1 MSFYDKLYSRLIFQ
15 SGVGFV
21 YRQLF
26 MHAPPIPTG
35 TRLTGQT
42 AVITGSNTGLG
53 FEAGRQLLQLDL
65 SRLILA
71 VRSQA
76 KGNAAAEVLRN
87 EFPRA
92 QIDAWILDMENYESI
107 MEFSRRCTTLG
118 RIDVVILNAAVQNS
132 GHCVSAATG
141 KEQTFQVNYLSTMI
155 LSVLLLP
162 ILQAKGGFSGQ
173 PARLTVVTSTTA
185 YFADFDRSKPI
196 FPQFDKAYDVT
207 KWYSREKL
215 LLMIFMRK
223 LAGLVDPDE
232 VIINSVCPGLVGGT
246 EIWRSLNT
254 NVFLRCIFATYFV
267 LFGRS
272 LQEGASTYIHAVVIG
287 GKETHAKFLS
297 DWGVRP

>member
-1 MSFYDKLYSRLIFQ
+1 MSFWDQLYSRLIFQ
-15 SGVGFV
+15 SGIGFV

-26 MHAPPIPTG
+26 MHAPQIPQG
-35 TRLTGQT
+35 VSLTGQT

-53 FEAGRQLLQLDL
+53 LEAGRQLLQLDL
-65 SRLILA
+65 SRLIMA

-76 KGNAAAEVLRN
+76 KGNVAAALLQN
-87 EFPRA
+87 EFPHA
-92 QIDAWILDMENYESI
+92 QIEVWILDMENYESI
-107 MEFSRRCTTLG
+107 MAFTRKCTTLG
-118 RIDVVILNAAVQNS
+118 RIDIVILNAAIQNKT
-132 GHCVSAATG
+132 HCMSIATG
-141 KEQTFQVNYLSTMI
+141 KEQTFQVNYLSTMM

-162 ILQAKGGFSGQ
+162 ILKAKGGLSGQ
-173 PARLTVVTSTTA
+173 AARLTVVTSTTA

-196 FPQFDKAYDVT
+196 FPQFDEAYDVT

-215 LLMIFMRK
+215 LLMMFLRK
-223 LAGLVDPDE
+223 LACLVDPDE
-232 VIINSVCPGLVGGT
+232 VIINSVCPGLVGDT

-254 NVFLRCIFATYFV
+254 DVFLRGILATYFI

-287 GKETHAKFLS
+287 GKETHTKFLS

>member
-1 MSFYDKLYSRLIFQ
+1 MSCWDQLQSRLIFQ
-15 SGVGFV
+15 SGIGFV

-26 MHAPPIPTG
+26 MHAPQVPAQA
-35 TRLTGQT
+35 RLTGQT
-42 AVITGSNTGLG
+42 ALITGSNTGLG

-65 SRLILA
+65 SRLIMA
-71 VRSQA
+71 TRSQT
-76 KGNAAAEVLRN
+76 KGDVAAGVLRN
-87 EFPRA
+87 EFPSA
-92 QIDAWILDMENYESI
+92 QIEVWILDMENYESI
-107 MEFSRRCTTLG
+107 TAFAKKCTSLG
-118 RIDVVILNAAVQNS
+118 RIDIAILNAAVQNK

-141 KEQTFQVNYLSTMI
+141 KEQTFQVNYLSTMM
-155 LSVLLLP
+155 LFVLLLP
-162 ILQAKGGFSGQ
+162 TLKAKGGFSGQ
-173 PARLTVVTSTTA
+173 PARLTIVTSTTA

-196 FPQFDKAYDVT
+196 FPQFDEPYDVT

-223 LAGLVDPDE
+223 MAGLVDPDD
-232 VIINSVCPGLVGGT
+232 VIINCVCPGLVGNT

-254 NVFLRCIFATYFV
+254 DVFLRCIFAMYFV

-272 LQEGASTYIHAVVIG
+272 LQEGASTYVHAVVVT

>member
-1 MSFYDKLYSRLIFQ
+1 M
-15 SGVGFV
+15 
-21 YRQLF
+21 
-26 MHAPPIPTG
+26 
-35 TRLTGQT
+35 
-42 AVITGSNTGLG
+42 
-53 FEAGRQLLQLDL
+53 
-65 SRLILA
+65 A
-71 VRSQA
+71 VRSQT
-76 KGNAAAEVLRN
+76 KGNVAADFLRN
-87 EFPRA
+87 EFPHA
-92 QIDAWILDMENYESI
+92 QIDVWILDMEKYESI
-107 MEFSRRCTTLG
+107 LAFAGKCTTLG
-118 RIDVVILNAAVQNS
+118 RIDVVILNAAVQNKS
-132 GHCVSAATG
+132 HCVSVATG
-141 KEQTFQVNYLSTMI
+141 KEQTFQVNYLSTMM

-162 ILQAKGGFSGQ
+162 ILKAKGGFSGQ

-185 YFADFDRSKPI
+185 YFAEFDRSKPI
-196 FPQFDKAYDVT
+196 FTQFEEAYDVT

-254 NVFLRCIFATYFV
+254 DIFLRCIFAIYFV

-272 LQEGASTYIHAVVIG
+272 LHEGASTYIHAVVIG